1 MNTLKLTDDELEVLF
16 LFYEVGMNSITKDYT
31 SPPPPFKSDEQL
43 HKFRQNATLYML
55 KNHDVDT
62 NKDVVMLKLW
72 DLIDPEGE
80 FAKLPDDGDED
91 TVYDMGEFMP

>member
-16 LFYEVGMNSITKDYT
+16 SFYEIGMNSITKDYT
-31 SPPPPFKSDEQL
+31 SPEPRFKSGEHL
-43 HKFRQNATLYML
+43 HKFRQNVTLHML
-55 KNHDVDT
+55 KNHDVET

-91 TVYDMGEFMP
+91 TGFDMGEFMP

>member
-16 LFYEVGMNSITKDYT
+16 SFYEIGMNSITKDYT
-31 SPPPPFKSDEQL
+31 SPEPRFKSGEHL
-43 HKFRQNATLYML
+43 HKFRQNVTLHML
-55 KNHDVDT
+55 KNYDVEI

>member
-16 LFYEVGMNSITKDYT
+16 SFYEIGMNSITKDYT
-31 SPPPPFKSDEQL
+31 SPEPHFKSGEHL
-43 HKFRQNATLYML
+43 HKFRQNVTLHML
-55 KNHDVDT
+55 KNHDVET

-91 TVYDMGEFMP
+91 TGFDMGEFMP

>member
-16 LFYEVGMNSITKDYT
+16 SFYEIGMNSITKDYT
-31 SPPPPFKSDEQL
+31 SPEPHFKSGEHL
-43 HKFRQNATLYML
+43 HKFRQNVTLHML
-55 KNHDVDT
+55 KNHDVET

-91 TVYDMGEFMP
+91 TGFYMGEFMP

>member
-16 LFYEVGMNSITKDYT
+16 SFYEIGMNSITKDYT
-31 SPPPPFKSDEQL
+31 SPEPHFKSGEHL
-43 HKFRQNATLYML
+43 HKFRQNVTLHML
-55 KNHDVDT
+55 KNHDVET

-80 FAKLPDDGDED
+80 FAKLPDDRDED